1 MFSQKTNP
9 DILNNLNKFFKF
21 FKSFLFIYF
30 HKNKQ
35 SYLIFHEKM
44 SLMLIRGYIHE
55 YLLDGIRNFKNVKLQ
70 GA

>member
-9 DILNNLNKFFKF
+9 DILNNLNKFFK
-21 FKSFLFIYF
+21 SSLFIYF

-44 SLMLIRGYIHE
+44 PLMLIRGYIHE